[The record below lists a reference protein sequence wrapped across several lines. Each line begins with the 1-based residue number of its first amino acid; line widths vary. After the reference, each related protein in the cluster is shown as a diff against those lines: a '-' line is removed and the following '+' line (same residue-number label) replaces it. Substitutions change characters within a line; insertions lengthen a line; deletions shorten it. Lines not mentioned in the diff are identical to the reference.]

1 MGLLGQNQNAFLADR
16 IFQCFDEDRDG
27 FLKLDEFT
35 RIMDI
40 MCNGSASE
48 RNQFSFRLMDMRE
61 RGYIDFQEF
70 CAYFTNVILH
80 WSSII
85 NTHVKVDKDVLQ
97 RIFNKI
103 DRKREG
109 IIYCRQYSAAL
120 DEDPGILDWFSLLN
134 QDRHK

>member
-1 MGLLGQNQNAFLADR
+1 
-16 IFQCFDEDRDG
+16 
-27 FLKLDEFT
+27 
-35 RIMDI
+35 MDI

-70 CAYFTNVILH
+70 GAYFTNVILH

-85 NTHVKVDKDVLQ
+85 NSHVKVDKDVLQ
-97 RIFNKI
+97 KIFNKI
-103 DRKREG
+103 DRKRQG

-120 DEDPGILDWFSLLN
+120 DEDPNILDWFSLLN
-134 QDRHK
+134 

>member
-1 MGLLGQNQNAFLADR
+1 
-16 IFQCFDEDRDG
+16 
-27 FLKLDEFT
+27 
-35 RIMDI
+35 MDI

-70 CAYFTNVILH
+70 GAYFTNVILH

-85 NTHVKVDKDVLQ
+85 NSHVKVEKDVLQ

-109 IIYCRQYSAAL
+109 IIHCRQYSAAL
-120 DEDPGILDWFSLLN
+120 DEDPNILDWFSLLN
-134 QDRHK
+134 